1 MPRMSET
8 PREDNLVVR
17 TTVRDAWSIR
27 ELRFYLWSRFSFI
40 MAIRMSL
47 TILGWWVYQLTSNP
61 LTFGMI
67 GLAEVVGAL
76 SFALYAGHVVD
87 RKENKKIILVSI
99 IAYAVCV
106 LGFFIFSDAYIM
118 EQVGRNGITAFV
130 LGVLFFTGIIRAFS
144 GPAFSATLSRMVPRS
159 HLPSA
164 TALSTG
170 TWLIASVT
178 GHALGGFFIAW
189 LGIHDSFLI
198 VLALCLV
205 AWLNI
210 LALKARPL
218 VQATSQRTWES
229 VREGIRYVFSN
240 KDILGAMSVDLF
252 AVLFGGVVALVPV
265 FAKDILFTDAIGFGW
280 LNAAADIGSIITVGL
295 LAVFPFQ
302 QKQGRIMLYAVA
314 GFGVCM
320 ILFALS
326 THYWLSFIAL
336 FAGGSFDGI
345 SMVIRGTIL
354 QLRTPDALRGRVMSV
369 NSMFINSSNELGQFE
384 SGLAARMMGVVP
396 SVVFGGCMTLL
407 VVLITWVKAPS
418 LRKMEYRS

>member
-1 MPRMSET
+1 MPDT
-8 PREDNLVVR
+8 PPEENPVQKP
-17 TTVRDAWSIR
+17 TVRDAWSIR
-27 ELRFYLWSRFSFI
+27 ELRFFLWSRFSFI

-47 TILGWWVYQLTSNP
+47 TILGWWVYQLTSNA
-61 LTFGMI
+61 LALGLI

-87 RKENKKIILVSI
+87 RKENKKIILI
-99 IAYAVCV
+99 CIMAYAGCV
-106 LGFFIFSDAYIM
+106 LSFFIFSGELSTRQA
-118 EQVGRNGITAFV
+118 GSSGTTALILFV
-130 LGVLFFTGIIRAFS
+130 LFLTGIIRAFS
-144 GPAFSATLSRMVPRS
+144 GPAFSATLSRIVPRS

-189 LGIHDSFLI
+189 LGIHYSFLI
-198 VLALCLV
+198 VLVLCAV
-205 AWLNI
+205 AWLNV
-210 LALKARPL
+210 LSLRARPI

-280 LNAAADIGSIITVGL
+280 LNAAADIGSIITVGM
-295 LAVFPFQ
+295 LAIFPFQ
-302 QKQGRIMLYAVA
+302 QKQGKVMLFAVA
-314 GFGVCM
+314 GFGICM

-326 THYWLSFIAL
+326 TNYWLSFFAL
-336 FAGGSFDGI
+336 FAGGSFDGV

-407 VVLITWVKAPS
+407 VVLITWIKAPS
-418 LRKMEYRS
+418 LRKMEYES